1 MRSKILLIAS
11 IIIASCISGC
21 TNNTNSNFSS
31 SSGLN
36 DSIISLNSASATVG
50 EPASITATLL
60 DGNSNP
66 LDGKVITWYI
76 DGNYVGKSQV
86 KKGITMMSLS
96 SSDTLLLG
104 NKTHIIKVEFY
115 GDQQYKPSTATT
127 LLLLKAIP
135 TQISNSSESTSLVES
150 ATPEYTGR
158 AFNQ

>member
-1 MRSKILLIAS
+1 MRSKTVLIAG

-31 SSGLN
+31 SNGLN
-36 DSIISLNSASATVG
+36 DSISLNSASVAMG
-50 EPASITATLL
+50 EPVSITATLI
-60 DGNSNP
+60 DGHSNP

-104 NKTHIIKVEFY
+104 NKTHIITVEFY
-115 GDQQYKPSTATT
+115 GDQHYKPSTATT
-127 LLLLKAIP
+127 LLLIKEIP
-135 TQISNSSESTSLVES
+135 TQISNSTNLISL
-150 ATPEYTGR
+150 
-158 AFNQ
+158 

>member
-1 MRSKILLIAS
+1 MRSKTVLIAG
-11 IIIASCISGC
+11 IIIASCMSGC

-31 SSGLN
+31 SNGLN
-36 DSIISLNSASATVG
+36 DSISLNSASVAMG
-50 EPASITATLL
+50 EPVSITATLI
-60 DGNSNP
+60 DGHSNP

-127 LLLLKAIP
+127 LLLLKGIP
-135 TQISNSSESTSLVES
+135 TQISNSSDSISLVES